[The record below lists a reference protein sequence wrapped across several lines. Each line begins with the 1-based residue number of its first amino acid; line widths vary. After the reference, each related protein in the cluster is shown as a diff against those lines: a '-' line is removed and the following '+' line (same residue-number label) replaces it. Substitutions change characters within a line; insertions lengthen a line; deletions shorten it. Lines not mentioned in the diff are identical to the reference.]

1 MVTQTNAVHHTGD
14 FRAQEMQEKPIL
26 EVAVC
31 INLEAWHL
39 ASNCWLWKGVGGGN
53 SWSLPNLQ
61 VSVESPAQPNRMQCS
76 CKSKSQVSSL

>member
-14 FRAQEMQEKPIL
+14 FRAQEMQEKAIV

-39 ASNCWLWKGVGGGN
+39 ASNRWLWKGVGVVTLGHYQTC
-53 SWSLPNLQ
+53 Q
-61 VSVESPAQPNRMQCS
+61 VSVESPAQPKRMQ
-76 CKSKSQVSSL
+76 